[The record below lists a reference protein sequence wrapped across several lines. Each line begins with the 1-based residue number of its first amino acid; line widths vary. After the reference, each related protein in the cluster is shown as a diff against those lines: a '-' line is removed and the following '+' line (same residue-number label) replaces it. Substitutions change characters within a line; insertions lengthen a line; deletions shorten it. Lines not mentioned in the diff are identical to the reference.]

1 MRRHSSAPPTAVPR
15 LLPLWVVLAL
25 VLLLCPD
32 GALAFV
38 PKFEKPTA
46 SISASAITQSS
57 PSRAP
62 RKSSTSVNALWD
74 DVAKFFDDLGNTN
87 SNNDGGNSNE
97 GTTSGEEQEYLG
109 NTRILTIPVE
119 SLKVGGLRL
128 YMSLFFMGMSN
139 TPDKGSWQSWQ
150 SGDAGIDVYFH
161 DQTGALLI
169 ELCEDTNRILVDRMG
184 TSPSNAYMMQE
195 SVIIDG
201 LLDELDTIANDEEIP
216 LEDRLLVLK
225 DPGDAIDA
233 ARESLAFS

>member
-1 MRRHSSAPPTAVPR
+1 MFS
-15 LLPLWVVLAL
+15 
-25 VLLLCPD
+25 LCPD

-38 PKFEKPTA
+38 PKCVKPVVSSVRSLA
-46 SISASAITQSS
+46 KIHLS
-57 PSRAP
+57 PSP
-62 RKSSTSVNALWD
+62 RKSSTSINALWND
-74 DVAKFFDDLGNTN
+74 LAKFFDDLGNN
-87 SNNDGGNSNE
+87 NGSNDGGSSGD
-97 GTTSGEEQEYLG
+97 GTTSGEEQQYLG

-169 ELCEDTNRILVDRMG
+169 ELCEETNRILVDRMG

-216 LEDRLLVLK
+216 LEDRLIVLK